1 MPMPPGMPAYTQ
13 FVLDPRGSL
22 WVRRFAVAPMEPER
36 WGVFSAEGEFF
47 GHLTMPG
54 GFRLMDVARD
64 AVIGVSED
72 EVGVERLE
80 LYHLQRN

>member
-1 MPMPPGMPAYTQ
+1 
-13 FVLDPRGSL
+13 
-22 WVRRFAVAPMEPER
+22 
-36 WGVFSAEGEFF
+36 
-47 GHLTMPG
+47 
-54 GFRLMDVARD
+54 MDVARD